1 MSANN
6 CTLLRSASTLS
17 LVAEAQN
24 NLPDK
29 ITFFASA
36 LLVMSCSTSSTL
48 AAAAWAAAWNS
59 AGQCSTQMSCGCTPY
74 LTAPLSLQ
82 QALAPGLKLGLSV
95 RLNLQKGLAQL
106 VLISDCLGIEARQG
120 LEMGTRR

>member
-95 RLNLQKGLAQL
+95 RLDLQKGLAQL